1 MCVCV
6 GVCEHAYSIYNL
18 NRVSSSRS
26 SPFPFLPSQGEEG
39 RGIQQLNQEC
49 FIIIIYICRRLV
61 TILNVPII
69 ELYPAKLECRLCNIT
84 QCPLS
89 IKL

>member
-1 MCVCV
+1 M

-18 NRVSSSRS
+18 NRVIIVAIFPVSF
-26 SPFPFLPSQGEEG
+26 SPFTRRGG
-39 RGIQQLNQEC
+39 GIQQLNQEC
-49 FIIIIYICRRLV
+49 FIIIYICRRLV

-69 ELYPAKLECRLCNIT
+69 ELYAAKLKCRLCNIT